1 MNVTHLLY
9 NNYMFS
15 AGVIISKVQFPY
27 INMIRVRFITMYM
40 KKIIHFG
47 GGLRLSKKLN
57 IQKVLSEFSKK
68 KKLKIHDFS
77 TFSIF
82 SHMRALAV

>member
-27 INMIRVRFITMYM
+27 INMIIVRFITMYM

-47 GGLRLSKKLN
+47 GGLRLNKN
-57 IQKVLSEFSKK
+57 
-68 KKLKIHDFS
+68 
-77 TFSIF
+77 
-82 SHMRALAV
+82 